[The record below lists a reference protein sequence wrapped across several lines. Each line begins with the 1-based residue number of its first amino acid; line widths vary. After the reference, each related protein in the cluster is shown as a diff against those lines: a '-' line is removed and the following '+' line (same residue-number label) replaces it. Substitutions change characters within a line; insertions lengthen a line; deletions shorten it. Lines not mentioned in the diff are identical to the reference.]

1 MEKISRVQPILEILR
16 VNPRRVNKIFLSREM
31 PSHRAQKIIQLAR
44 LAEVPVVRVP
54 RQKLDA
60 LSLHHQGIVAIVAA
74 KEFASLE
81 SLLSLSK
88 IPCLVFLDGVEDP
101 QNLGAIIRSAEAA
114 AASGLVLPERHSA
127 GLTAA
132 VYQASAGA
140 LEHLGVAR
148 VKNLARALEEVKR
161 RGLWVIGAEAQG
173 DGLWYEFDYTQPV
186 ALVFGSEGRGLRPLV
201 RQRCDRVLS
210 IPLTGKTSS
219 LNVAA
224 AAAVFLFEVVRQRLL
239 SHAKIG

>member
-1 MEKISRVQPILEILR
+1 MEKISRVQPILEILKA
-16 VNPRRVNKIFLSREM
+16 NPRRVNKLFLSREM
-31 PSHRAQKIIQLAR
+31 PRHRAQKIIQLAR
-44 LAEVPVVRVP
+44 QAEVPIVLVP

-60 LSLHHQGIVAIVAA
+60 LSQHHQGIVAMIAA
-74 KEFASLE
+74 KEFVSLE
-81 SLLSLSK
+81 SLLGRSK
-88 IPCLVFLDGVEDP
+88 HPCLVFLDEVEDP
-101 QNLGAIIRSAEAA
+101 QNLGAVIRSAEAA
-114 AASGLVLPERHSA
+114 GASGLVLPERHSA

-148 VKNLARALEEVKR
+148 VKNLVRALEEVKS
-161 RGLWVIGAEAQG
+161 RGLWVIGAEAEG

-201 RQRCDRVLS
+201 RRCCDRVLS
-210 IPLTGKTSS
+210 IPLAGKTNS

-224 AAAVFLFEVVRQRLL
+224 AAAVFLFEVVRQRRL
-239 SHAKIG
+239 SRAKT